1 MSYAAATTGRTRFG
15 YASVAD
21 QLRYGEPGKPSP
33 VADADGPQQA
43 ELDLRQLRHHTK
55 NTLQRLIG
63 LIGEARG
70 LMETPEGEQI
80 ARELEHRI
88 CLSATISNALFGL
101 TEAPAP
107 MLHRLRQ
114 LAGAVADLLSANGQ
128 KIRVGVTVRGD
139 CPPHLREA
147 IIRSAHELI
156 GNAVKHGM
164 KDRPSG
170 RIAVRLITG
179 DRHTTLTVTDNGWGF
194 EGIPRQ
200 GEGLALARGFATMHG
215 GTLTLE
221 SADGTVASLD
231 LPHWD

>member
-15 YASVAD
+15 LPPVAEE
-21 QLRYGEPGKPSP
+21 LRYGSSATTPSTAE
-33 VADADGPQQA
+33 ADAPQQA

-70 LMETPEGEQI
+70 LMDTPEGERI

-107 MLHRLRQ
+107 MLYRLRQ
-114 LAGAVADLLSANGQ
+114 LAGAVTDLMSAEGQ

-139 CPPHLREA
+139 CPPQLREA
-147 IIRSAHELI
+147 VIRTAHELL

-164 KDRPSG
+164 RERPSG
-170 RIAVRLITG
+170 RIAIRLITSE
-179 DRHTTLTVTDNGWGF
+179 RHTTLTVTDNGWGF
-194 EGIPRQ
+194 EGVPRQ
-200 GEGLALARGFATMHG
+200 GEGLALARSFAEMHG

-221 SADGTVASLD
+221 SADGTVATLD